1 MDFSTKAI
9 LEFFNV
15 HDLRVIAAKLG
26 QSTKY
31 GKRTDYTDDGR
42 SLTQKPKADLIDI
55 ISNLADIIIM
65 TNPEQRADDDLNTDF
80 ILDKFNIGTL
90 RNFVKHI
97 EKQDEIKTFR
107 RVEKGGKMVSENL
120 NKLELMEKVKPLVR
134 FGLRIKSG
142 EAGIVVPE
150 VKKPEEQDE
159 LFQELEYQ
167 INTERRNGMNKAD
180 IIEKIKT
187 ALDDAYNDV
196 ISGQAPINN
205 RIFDLLKDKQREL
218 EKTGLTDEKQRVAL
232 RKYIREAKKYS
243 KDLIDT
249 KYEKLSTLA
258 SSATQDLLT
267 QRQQER
273 NEPKSK
279 PRKYTKG
286 GQVFEGEIRPR
297 GRPKTREIEPTT
309 FETQKI
315 TYTNQKGEVISKDVK
330 IIKTKR
336 ELQREKKTAKELE
349 KAQAQAEKINI
360 RMQKREADEA
370 KRAARAE
377 KKQAKEESAAM
388 KKLERENRK
397 AARALANQ

>member
-65 TNPEQRADDDLNTDF
+65 TNPDQRADDDLNTDF
-80 ILDKFNIGTL
+80 ILDKFNIVTL

-97 EKQDEIKTFR
+97 GKQDEIKTFR

-120 NKLELMEKVKPLVR
+120 NKSELMEKVKPLVR
-134 FGLRIKSG
+134 FGLMIKSK
-142 EAGIVVPE
+142 EAGIIIPE

-205 RIFDLLKDKQREL
+205 RIFNLLKDKQREL
-218 EKTGLTDEKQRVAL
+218 EKTGLSEEKQRVAL

-249 KYEKLSTLA
+249 TYEKLSTLA

-267 QRQQER
+267 QREEQR
-273 NEPKSK
+273 KAPKTEP
-279 PRKYTKG
+279 RVYVKG
-286 GQVFEGEIRPR
+286 RSFEGEIRPR
-297 GRPKTREIEPTT
+297 GRPQTREIEPTT
-309 FETQKI
+309 LET
-315 TYTNQKGEVISKDVK
+315 
-330 IIKTKR
+330 KTKR
-336 ELQREKKTAKELE
+336 ELQRERKLEKELE
-349 KAQAQAEKINI
+349 KAQAQAEKFSI
-360 RMQKREADEA
+360 RMKKQEADEA
-370 KRAARAE
+370 KRAARTE

>member
-26 QSTKY
+26 QSDKY
-31 GKRTDYTDDGR
+31 GRR
-42 SLTQKPKADLIDI
+42 SNQRFADRSITNMQKAPLIDI
-55 ISNLADIIIM
+55 IANVSDIIIM

-97 EKQDEIKTFR
+97 GKQDEIKTFR

-120 NKLELMEKVKPLVR
+120 NKLELMEKVKPYVR
-134 FGLRIKSG
+134 FGLIIKPEG
-142 EAGIVVPE
+142 QLKVPE
-150 VKKPEEQDE
+150 IQKPAEQDE
-159 LFQELEYQ
+159 LFNELDSQ
-167 INTERRNGMNKAD
+167 IKSYRESGMNKGD
-180 IIEKIKT
+180 IIVKIKT
-187 ALDDAYNDV
+187 ALDDAYKNIMSNTELV
-196 ISGQAPINN
+196 NNPIYTAIKNKYSE
-205 RIFDLLKDKQREL
+205 IKKL
-218 EKTGLTDEKQRVAL
+218 GLTDEKDKVEL
-232 RKYIREAKKYS
+232 RKYIREAKKYV

-249 KYEKLSTLA
+249 KYEKLSLLA
-258 SSATQDLLT
+258 GSNIQELLS
-267 QRQQER
+267 QREEER
-273 NEPKSK
+273 TAPKTRVR
-279 PRKYTKG
+279 PYIKG
-286 GQVFEGEIRPR
+286 GAPHMEPTIKPR
-297 GRPKTREIEPTT
+297 GRPQTRPLEPKTDE
-309 FETQKI
+309 
-315 TYTNQKGEVISKDVK
+315 

-336 ELQREKKTAKELE
+336 ELQREKRLAKELE
-349 KAQAQAEKINI
+349 YAREQEEKYINRQNKI
-360 RMQKREADEA
+360 AADEA